1 MKIQSLSTRRW
12 CRYSRGGEHHV
23 GMYALGACMRMNEC
37 ARESSPV
44 VGRMATQFCEKSKRW
59 LSASELGASLMVF
72 TTMQPFMPWQS
83 WLPCASAIC
92 ATSARPECMHTST
105 LSPALIATISNESTN
120 AGNMCNS
127 LFISAK
133 LRKRFCTAT
142 ISAT

>member
-1 MKIQSLSTRRW
+1 
-12 CRYSRGGEHHV
+12 
-23 GMYALGACMRMNEC
+23 MYALGACMRM
-37 ARESSPV
+37 
-44 VGRMATQFCEKSKRW
+44 K
-59 LSASELGASLMVF
+59 ASELGASLMVF

-105 LSPALIATISNESTN
+105 LSPALIATISNENTN

-142 ISAT
+142 MSVT

>member
-1 MKIQSLSTRRW
+1 MKIQSLSTRKW

-44 VGRMATQFCEKSKRW
+44 VGTTVTPCCEKSKRW

-92 ATSARPECMHTST
+92 ATLARPECMHTST

-142 ISAT
+142 MSAT